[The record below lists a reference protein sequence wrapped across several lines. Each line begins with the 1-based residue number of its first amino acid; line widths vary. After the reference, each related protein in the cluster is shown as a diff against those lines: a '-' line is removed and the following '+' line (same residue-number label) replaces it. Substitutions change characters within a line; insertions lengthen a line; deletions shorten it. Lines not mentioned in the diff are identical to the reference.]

1 MSSIDYNQVKQFI
14 SHQSDQSKIY
24 IGCDSDSY
32 MKNNV
37 RYADYYKVIVVYNNR
52 SNGCKIFGCIET
64 EKDYSPDK
72 RRPLYRLMQ
81 EVYKA
86 SEVYLNIHDCISNR
100 EVEVHLDLN
109 PSHKYISNQI
119 VEQAIGYIKGTCN
132 IVPLIKPNS
141 WVASSVADKLL
152 KNA

>member
-1 MSSIDYNQVKQFI
+1 MINYDEVKAFI
-14 SHQSDQSKIY
+14 KKQSMHSKIY
-24 IGCDSDSY
+24 IGCDSASY
-32 MKNNV
+32 MKNDI
-37 RYADYYKVIVVYNNR
+37 RYAEYYKVIVVHINS
-52 SNGCKIFGCIET
+52 SNGCKIFGERT
-64 EKDYSPDK
+64 VERDFSPDK

-86 SEVYLNIHDCISNR
+86 SELFLRIEDCIEDR

-132 IVPLIKPNS
+132 VTPLIKPNS

-152 KNA
+152 KIT

>member
-1 MSSIDYNQVKQFI
+1 MNTIDYNQVKEFI
-14 SHQSDQSKIY
+14 QNQSEQSKIY

-32 MKNNV
+32 MKNNI
-37 RYADYYKVIVVYNNR
+37 RYADYYKVIVIHING
-52 SNGCKIFGCIET
+52 SNGCKIFGCRET
-64 EKDYSPDK
+64 EKDYSQDK
-72 RRPLYRLMQ
+72 RKPLYRLMQ

-86 SEVYLNIHDCISNR
+86 SEVYLNLHDCIGPR
-100 EVEVHLDLN
+100 EVQVHLDLN

-152 KNA
+152 KIA